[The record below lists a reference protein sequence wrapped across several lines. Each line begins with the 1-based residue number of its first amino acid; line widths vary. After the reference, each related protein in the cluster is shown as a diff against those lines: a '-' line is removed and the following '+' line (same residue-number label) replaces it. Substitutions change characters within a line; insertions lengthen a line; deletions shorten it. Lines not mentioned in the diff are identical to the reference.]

1 LAYCARSCT
10 GERGEEGDETSGCW
24 AMKLLGRGLRPRS
37 SMRIPETDDGSWLKP
52 LKAEVQ
58 PTVFQKGRTYAQTR
72 RVLLSGVED
81 AHVIGQVTGSQGQR
95 YEVQVGPDAGGINS
109 NCSCAG
115 WEKKGPHCKHV
126 VGLALVYLAKLR
138 ANQNQ
143 SKADSVASQP
153 VLVQMEQWSGFSAIP
168 ELEFFYRLS
177 VSSVKGQTR
186 RWTVDIRRLD
196 APGKGGVHVARQLEA
211 RLRISPVDERI
222 FQELVK
228 RETRFDGRI
237 FLSDEEVAGLFP
249 LLKERRVI
257 YRGTPL
263 VFSKEPLAF
272 LFCLAQKEEALVA
285 EFQLRH
291 EGGEVVGLKEVI
303 LIPGLQSWVLSGQTL
318 HYLESDF
325 SPRHLRKW
333 FAEPSKFFALSHL
346 DSLLSYLSSVLPRYR
361 LGFRA
366 EGLRVEEGLEPFFI
380 VTLEGSIEQV
390 HAKLVAKY
398 GERVLVPVVPVSTD
412 VGYVLQEHAG
422 QRWLVLR
429 SNSRERE
436 AMAQLF
442 SAGFSYNAT
451 SQCFELT
458 GDAAIEFWA
467 SGKTGFPLEWEV
479 LLAQKPQVRVR
490 SFLKPKIHI
499 GMANFDWFE
508 LKAEFLADEQRAE
521 PSILRAWLA
530 SNRRYIPLVDG
541 SFAQLNADELGK
553 VVGAL
558 DEAGLSLEQ
567 PKAMIPLSQAPTL
580 DLISNMASVEMD
592 LGAKK
597 AIDRLRE
604 IDAIPTISSPEG
616 LAAVLRGYQT
626 DGLSWL
632 WFLYQMKLSGVLADD
647 MGLGK
652 TVQSLAL
659 LLKVKQEEGT
669 KPSLVVAPTSVLANW
684 EREIERFAPS
694 LSCIIWH
701 GQDRKEQRS
710 SLEAADVVLTSY
722 ALIRRDLEEL
732 RKIPFRFV
740 ILDEAQNIKNADSAT
755 AQACKMMKADA
766 RVALTGTPLENR
778 LKELWSIFDFLMP
791 HFLGNEESFLNRFER
806 PIAMQ
811 NDRSIAEHLK
821 QRIRPFVLRRLKTE
835 VAKDL
840 PPKTETIAWCE
851 MEAEQAALY
860 REVLEES
867 RRRVFETI
875 EKQGFG
881 RSRVSIL
888 AALMRLR
895 QVCCDPRLL
904 KVPGI
909 TSFPPSAK
917 FERFWQLVDELVHE
931 GHRALVFS
939 QFTEML
945 QLLVRGVEEKQYS
958 YLYLDGRTKDRMAR
972 VDAFNEPS
980 GPPLFFISLKAGGS
994 GLNLTA
1000 ADYVIHYDPW
1010 WNPAVEDQA
1019 TDRAHRIGQTRTV
1032 FSYKLITKGTVEEK
1046 ILALQQRKRELVQ
1059 GILGGEAELGKS
1071 FTEQDVEDLFGGGS
1085 F

>member
-1 LAYCARSCT
+1 
-10 GERGEEGDETSGCW
+10 
-24 AMKLLGRGLRPRS
+24 
-37 SMRIPETDDGSWLKP
+37 MRIPSPDDGAWLKP

-58 PTVFQKGRTYAQTR
+58 PTIFQKGRTYAETQ
-72 RVLLSGVED
+72 RVSLSAVED
-81 AHVIGQVTGSQGQR
+81 ARIVGRVSGSQGQR
-95 YEVQVGPDAGGINS
+95 YEVQVSPNLSGVDSKCN
-109 NCSCAG
+109 CAG

-126 VGLALVYLAKLR
+126 VGLALVYLTKLR
-138 ANQNQ
+138 ASQNQ
-143 SKADSVASQP
+143 SKADSVAAQP
-153 VLVQMEQWSGFSAIP
+153 ALVQLEKWSGFSAVP
-168 ELEFFYRLS
+168 EFEFFYRLS
-177 VSSVKGQTR
+177 KGQAN
-186 RWTVDIRRLD
+186 RWMVDVRRLD

-211 RLRISPVDERI
+211 ALRISPGDEKI
-222 FQELVK
+222 FQELA
-228 RETRFDGRI
+228 RCETRFDGRI
-237 FLSDEEVAGLFP
+237 FLGDEAMSNLFY
-249 LLKERRVI
+249 LLKDRRVI

-263 VFSKEPLAF
+263 
-272 LFCLAQKEEALVA
+272 LFAQQPAKLLLCLTQKEDVLEA
-285 EFQLRH
+285 EFRVTQ
-291 EGGEVVGLKEVI
+291 EGGETTGLKEVF
-303 LIPGLQSWVLSGQTL
+303 LIPGLQNWVLWGQTL
-318 HYLESDF
+318 HPLEPDF
-325 SPRHLRKW
+325 PSRLLRKW
-333 FAEPSKFFALSHL
+333 FAEPSISFASSHL
-346 DSLLSYLSSVLPRYR
+346 DDLLSYLSSVLPRYR

-366 EGLRVEEGLEPFFI
+366 EGLKVEEGLVPSFL

-390 HAKLVAKY
+390 RAKLVAKY
-398 GERVLVPVVPVSTD
+398 GEHVLVPVTPVMD
-412 VGYVLQEHAG
+412 VGYVLQEYAG
-422 QRWLVLR
+422 QRLLVLR
-429 SNSRERE
+429 SSIQERE
-436 AMAQLF
+436 AVQQLLA
-442 SAGFSYNAT
+442 AGFNFHAA

-458 GDAAIEFWA
+458 GDAAIDFWS
-467 SGKTGFPLEWEV
+467 SGKTGFPNQWEV

-490 SFLKPKIHI
+490 SSLRPKIHI

-508 LKAEFLADEQRAE
+508 LKAEFFADNQRAE
-521 PSILRAWLA
+521 PSVLRTWLA

-541 SFAQLNADELGK
+541 SFAPINADELQK
-553 VVGAL
+553 VVGML
-558 DEAGLSLEQ
+558 SETGLSLEE
-567 PKAMIPLSQAPTL
+567 PRAMVPLSQAPTL
-580 DLISNMASVEMD
+580 DLLSNMASVEMD

-597 AIDRLRE
+597 AIERLRE
-604 IDAIPTISSPEG
+604 IDAIPTLSPPEG
-616 LAAVLRGYQT
+616 LSAILRGYQT
-626 DGLSWL
+626 TGLSWL

-659 LLKVKQEEGT
+659 LLKTKQEEGT
-669 KPSLVVAPTSVLANW
+669 QPSLVVAPTSVLANW

-694 LSCIIWH
+694 LSCLIWH

-710 SLEAADVVLTSY
+710 SLESVDVVLTSY
-722 ALIRRDLEEL
+722 ALIRRDVSEL
-732 RKIPFRFV
+732 GKIPFRFV

-755 AQACKMMKADA
+755 AQACKLMKADA

-778 LKELWSIFDFLMP
+778 LTELWSIFDFLMP
-791 HFLGNEESFLNRFER
+791 NFLGDEETFLNRFEK
-806 PIAMQ
+806 PIALQ
-811 NDRSIAEHLK
+811 NDKSAIEHLK

-835 VAKDL
+835 VARDL
-840 PPKTETIAWCE
+840 PPKTETIAWCK

-867 RRRVFETI
+867 RRKVYETI

-904 KVPGI
+904 KIPGM

-945 QLLVRGVEEKQYS
+945 QLLVRGVEEKKYG

-1059 GILGGEAELGKS
+1059 GVLGGDAELSKS
-1071 FTEQDVEDLFGGGS
+1071 FTEQDVEDLFEGS
-1085 F
+1085 SF

>member
-1 LAYCARSCT
+1 
-10 GERGEEGDETSGCW
+10 
-24 AMKLLGRGLRPRS
+24 
-37 SMRIPETDDGSWLKP
+37 MRIPNPDDGSWLKP

-58 PTVFQKGRTYAQTR
+58 PTIFQKGRTYAETR
-72 RVLLSGVED
+72 RVLLSAVEETCL
-81 AHVIGQVTGSQGQR
+81 VGQVSGSQGQR
-95 YEVQVGPDAGGINS
+95 YEVQVAPNASGIHSRCN
-109 NCSCAG
+109 CAG

-143 SKADSVASQP
+143 SKADNVASQP
-153 VLVQMEQWSGFSAIP
+153 ALVQLERWSGFSAVA
-168 ELEFFYRLS
+168 EFEFFYRLGI
-177 VSSVKGQTR
+177 SSMKGQAH
-186 RWTVDIRRLD
+186 RWALDVRRLD

-211 RLRISPVDERI
+211 ALRISPVDEKI
-222 FQELVK
+222 FHALAK
-228 RETRFDGRI
+228 CETRFDGRI
-237 FLSDEEVAGLFP
+237 FLGDEEMASLFP

-263 VFSKEPLAF
+263 VFAQTPAKL
-272 LFCLAQKEEALVA
+272 LLCLTQNEEALLA
-285 EFQLRH
+285 EFRVQH
-291 EGGEVVGLKEVI
+291 EKGETAALKDI
-303 LIPGLQSWVLSGQTL
+303 LLIPGLQNWVLWGQTL
-318 HYLESDF
+318 HALEPDF
-325 SPRHLRKW
+325 SPKLLRKW
-333 FAEPSKFFALSHL
+333 FAEPSVSFELSHL
-346 DSLLSYLSSVLPRYR
+346 DNVLVYLSSVLPRYR

-366 EGLRVEEGLEPFFI
+366 EGLKVEEGLSPSFI
-380 VTLEGSIEQV
+380 LTLEGETERV
-390 HAKLVAKY
+390 CAKLVAKY
-398 GERVLVPVVPVSTD
+398 GQQVLVPVAPVSTD
-412 VGYVLQEHAG
+412 LGYVLQEHDG
-422 QRWLVLR
+422 KRMLVLR
-429 SNSRERE
+429 SNTQEKE
-436 AMAQLF
+436 AVQQLLALGFHFHAPAQH
-442 SAGFSYNAT
+442 
-451 SQCFELT
+451 FELT
-458 GDAAIEFWA
+458 GDEAIEFWF
-467 SGKTGFPLEWEV
+467 SGKKDFPPAWEV
-479 LLAQKPQVRVR
+479 LFAHKPHVRVR
-490 SFLKPKIHI
+490 PFLKPKIQI
-499 GMANFDWFE
+499 GMANLDWFE
-508 LKAEFLADEQRAE
+508 LKAEFCADNQRAE
-521 PSILRAWLA
+521 PSVLRNWLS
-530 SNRRYIPLVDG
+530 SNRRYIPLQDG
-541 SFAQLNADELGK
+541 SFAPMDVEELTK
-553 VVGAL
+553 VVGML
-558 DEAGLSLEQ
+558 EEAGLSLEK
-567 PKAMIPLSQAPTL
+567 PKAMVPLSQAPTL
-580 DLISNMASVEMD
+580 DLLSSMASVEMD
-592 LGAKK
+592 MVARK
-597 AIDRLRE
+597 AVERLRE
-604 IDAIPTISSPEG
+604 IDAIPTIPPPEG
-616 LAAVLRGYQT
+616 LSAVLRGYQT
-626 DGLSWL
+626 TGHSWL

-659 LLKVKQEEGT
+659 LLKAKQEEGP

-701 GQDRKEQRS
+701 GQDRKEQLAN
-710 SLEAADVVLTSY
+710 LESVDVVLTSY
-722 ALIRRDLEEL
+722 ALIRRDVAEL
-732 RKIPFRFV
+732 GKIPFRLV

-755 AQACKMMKADA
+755 AQACKLMKAEA

-791 HFLGNEESFLNRFER
+791 QFLGDEETFLNRFER
-806 PIAMQ
+806 PIALQ
-811 NDRSIAEHLK
+811 NDRSAVEHLK

-867 RRRVFETI
+867 RRRVYETI

-904 KVPGI
+904 KIPGM

-917 FERFWQLVDELVHE
+917 FERFWLLVDELVNE
-931 GHRALVFS
+931 GHRALIFS

-945 QLLVRGVEEKQYS
+945 QLLVRGVEERKYG

-972 VDAFNEPS
+972 VDAFNDVN
-980 GPPLFFISLKAGGS
+980 GPPLFLISLKAGGS

-1059 GILGGEAELGKS
+1059 GILGGEADLGKG
-1071 FTEQDVEDLFGGGS
+1071 FTEEDIEDLFKGDS

>member
-1 LAYCARSCT
+1 
-10 GERGEEGDETSGCW
+10 
-24 AMKLLGRGLRPRS
+24 
-37 SMRIPETDDGSWLKP
+37 MRIPNPDDGVWLKP

-58 PTVFQKGRTYAQTR
+58 PTIFQKGRTYAETR
-72 RVLLSGVED
+72 RVSLGAVEE
-81 AHVIGQVTGSQGQR
+81 ARILGQVSGSQGQR
-95 YEVQVGPDAGGINS
+95 YEVQVSPNS
-109 NCSCAG
+109 SGVDSQCSCAG

-126 VGLALVYLAKLR
+126 VALALVYLAKLR
-138 ANQNQ
+138 ASQNHSQ
-143 SKADSVASQP
+143 ADSVATQP
-153 VLVQMEQWSGFSAIP
+153 ALVQLEKWSGFSAVP
-168 ELEFFYRLS
+168 EFEFFYRLS
-177 VSSVKGQTR
+177 VSSTKGQAHRWMVDVR
-186 RWTVDIRRLD
+186 RSD
-196 APGKGGVHVARQLEA
+196 APGKGSVHVARQLEA
-211 RLRISPVDERI
+211 ALRISPGDEKI
-222 FQELVK
+222 FQELSK
-228 RETRFDGRI
+228 CETRFDGRI
-237 FLSDEEVAGLFP
+237 FVGDEDMSNLFS
-249 LLKERRVI
+249 LLKERRII

-263 VFSKEPLAF
+263 IFAREPLR
-272 LFCLAQKEEALVA
+272 LLLCLTQKEDALVA
-285 EFQLRH
+285 EFRLKQ
-291 EGGEVVGLKEVI
+291 EGGETTELKEVL
-303 LIPGLQSWVLSGQTL
+303 LIPGLQSWVLWGQTL
-318 HYLESDF
+318 HRLEPDF
-325 SPRHLRKW
+325 SGRLLRKW
-333 FAEPSKFFALSHL
+333 FSEPSLSFASSHL
-346 DSLLSYLSSVLPRYR
+346 DEVLSYLSLVLPRYR

-366 EGLRVEEGLEPFFI
+366 EGLKVEEGLAPSFVI
-380 VTLEGSIEQV
+380 TLEGEAEQV
-390 HAKLVAKY
+390 RAKLFAKY
-398 GERVLVPVVPVSTD
+398 GEHVLLPVTPGMD
-412 VGYVLQEHAG
+412 VGYVLKEHAG
-422 QRWLVLR
+422 QRLLVLR
-429 SNSRERE
+429 SSNQERE
-436 AMAQLF
+436 AALQLL
-442 SAGFSYNAT
+442 ALGFHFHVA

-458 GDAAIEFWA
+458 GDAAIDFWA
-467 SGKTGFPLEWEV
+467 SGKTGFPAEWEA
-479 LLAQKPQVRVR
+479 LLAQKPPVRVR
-490 SFLKPKIHI
+490 SFLRPRIQI
-499 GMANFDWFE
+499 GMTHVDWFE
-508 LKAEFLADEQRAE
+508 LKAEFFADNQRAE
-521 PSILRAWLA
+521 PSVLREWLS
-530 SNRRYIPLVDG
+530 SNRRYIPLTDG
-541 SFAQLNADELGK
+541 SFAQVEAEELQK
-553 VVGAL
+553 VVGML

-567 PKAMIPLSQAPTL
+567 PRALVPLSQAPTL
-580 DLISNMASVEMD
+580 DLLSSMANVEMD
-592 LGAKK
+592 AKAKK
-597 AIDRLRE
+597 AVEQLRE
-604 IDAIPTISSPEG
+604 IDAIPTLSPPEG
-616 LAAVLRGYQT
+616 LSAVLRGYQT
-626 DGLSWL
+626 VGFSWL

-659 LLKVKQEEGT
+659 LLKTKQEEGT

-684 EREIERFAPS
+684 EREIERFSPS

-710 SLEAADVVLTSY
+710 CLESVDVVLTSY
-722 ALIRRDLEEL
+722 ALIRRDLAEL
-732 RKIPFRFV
+732 KKIPFRFV

-755 AQACKMMKADA
+755 AQACKLMRADA

-791 HFLGNEESFLNRFER
+791 QFLGNEETFLNRFEK

-811 NDRSIAEHLK
+811 NDKSAIEHLK

-867 RRRVFETI
+867 RRKVYETI

-904 KVPGI
+904 KLPGL
-909 TSFPPSAK
+909 TNFPPSAK
-917 FERFWQLVDELVHE
+917 FERFWQLVDELVNE

-945 QLLVRGVEEKQYS
+945 QLLVRGVEEKKYG
-958 YLYLDGRTKDRMAR
+958 YLYLDGKTKDRMAR

-1059 GILGGEAELGKS
+1059 GVLGGEAELSKS
-1071 FTEQDVEDLFGGGS
+1071 FTEADVEDLFGGNS

>member
-1 LAYCARSCT
+1 
-10 GERGEEGDETSGCW
+10 
-24 AMKLLGRGLRPRS
+24 
-37 SMRIPETDDGSWLKP
+37 MRIPNPDDGSWLKP

-58 PTVFQKGRTYAQTR
+58 PTVFQKGRTYAETR
-72 RVLLSGVED
+72 RVLLVAVED
-81 AHVIGQVTGSQGQR
+81 ACIIGQVSGSQGQR
-95 YEVQVGPDAGGINS
+95 YEVQVAPNSSGIGSTCN
-109 NCSCAG
+109 CAG

-138 ANQNQ
+138 ASQNQ
-143 SKADSVASQP
+143 SKAERVAAQP
-153 VLVQMEQWSGFSAIP
+153 VLVQLEKWSGFSAVP
-168 ELEFFYRLS
+168 EFEFFYRLS
-177 VSSVKGQTR
+177 VSSIKGQAH
-186 RWTVDIRRLD
+186 RWMMDIRRLD

-211 RLRISPVDERI
+211 GLRISPVDEKI
-222 FQELVK
+222 FQALA
-228 RETRFDGRI
+228 RCETRFDGRI
-237 FLSDEEVAGLFP
+237 FLGDEEMASLFP

-263 VFSKEPLAF
+263 VFAEHASKL
-272 LFCLAQKEEALVA
+272 LFCLAQKEGSLLA
-285 EFQLRH
+285 EFRLAC
-291 EGGEVVGLKEVI
+291 ESGESAGLKEVL
-303 LIPGLQSWVLSGQTL
+303 LIPGLQSWVLWGQVL
-318 HYLESDF
+318 FRLESDF
-325 SPRHLRKW
+325 SPRLLRKW
-333 FAEPSKFFALSHL
+333 FAEPSMSFASSHL
-346 DSLLSYLSSVLPRYR
+346 DDLLSYLSSVLPRYR

-366 EGLRVEEGLEPFFI
+366 EGLKVEENLEPSFI
-380 VTLEGSIEQV
+380 VTLEGNTEQV
-390 HAKLVAKY
+390 CAKLVAKY
-398 GERVLVPVVPVSTD
+398 GEHVLVPVAPVSMD
-412 VGYVLQEHAG
+412 IGYVLQEFSG
-422 QRWLVLR
+422 ERLLVLR
-429 SNSRERE
+429 SSHKERE
-436 AMAQLF
+436 AAKRLLE
-442 SAGFSYNAT
+442 AGFGFHSA

-458 GDAAIEFWA
+458 GDAAIDFWF
-467 SGKTGFPLEWEV
+467 SGKMGFPPEWEV
-479 LLAQKPQVRVR
+479 LFAQKPQVRLR
-490 SFLKPKIHI
+490 SFLRPKIQI
-499 GMANFDWFE
+499 GMANLDWFE
-508 LKAEFLADEQRAE
+508 LKAEFFADDQRAD
-521 PSILRAWLA
+521 SSVLRTWLS
-530 SNRRYIPLVDG
+530 SNRRYIPLGDG
-541 SFAQLNADELGK
+541 SFAQMDADELRK
-553 VVGAL
+553 VVGML
-558 DEAGLSLEQ
+558 EEAGLSLEK
-567 PKAMIPLSQAPTL
+567 PKAIVPLSQAPTL
-580 DLISNMASVEMD
+580 DLLSNMASIEMD
-592 LGAKK
+592 LKAKK
-597 AIDRLRE
+597 AIERLRE
-604 IDAIPTISSPEG
+604 IDSIPTLSPPEG
-616 LAAVLRGYQT
+616 LSAILRGYQIA
-626 DGLSWL
+626 GLSWL

-652 TVQSLAL
+652 TVQALAL
-659 LLKVKQEEGT
+659 LLKTKQEEGL
-669 KPSLVVAPTSVLANW
+669 KSSLVVAPTSVLANW

-694 LSCIIWH
+694 LGCIIWH

-710 SLEAADVVLTSY
+710 SLKSADVVLTSY
-722 ALIRRDLEEL
+722 ALIRRDVAEL
-732 RKIPFRFV
+732 KKIPFRFV

-755 AQACKMMKADA
+755 AQACKLMKADA

-791 HFLGNEESFLNRFER
+791 SFLGDEETFLSRFER

-811 NDRSIAEHLK
+811 NDKSVIEHLK

-867 RRRVFETI
+867 RRKVYETI
-875 EKQGFG
+875 ERQGFG

-904 KVPGI
+904 KIPGM

-917 FERFWQLVDELVHE
+917 FERFWHLVDELVQE

-945 QLLVRGVEEKQYS
+945 QLLVRGVEEKKYG
-958 YLYLDGRTKDRMAR
+958 YLYLDGRTTDRMAR

-1059 GILGGEAELGKS
+1059 GILGGDAELSKG
-1071 FTEQDVEDLFGGGS
+1071 FTEKDLEDLFEGDA

>member
-1 LAYCARSCT
+1 
-10 GERGEEGDETSGCW
+10 
-24 AMKLLGRGLRPRS
+24 
-37 SMRIPETDDGSWLKP
+37 MRIPNPDDGTWLKP

-58 PTVFQKGRTYAQTR
+58 PTVFQKGRTYAETR
-72 RVLLSGVED
+72 RVSLSAIED
-81 AHVIGQVTGSQGQR
+81 TGIFGQVSGSQGQR
-95 YEVQVGPDAGGINS
+95 YEVHVAPNS
-109 NCSCAG
+109 SGVDSKCTCAG

-138 ANQNQ
+138 ASQNQ

-153 VLVQMEQWSGFSAIP
+153 ALVQLEKWSGFSAVP
-168 ELEFFYRLS
+168 EFEFFYRLS
-177 VSSVKGQTR
+177 LSSVKGQTHRWMVDVR
-186 RWTVDIRRLD
+186 RVD

-211 RLRISPVDERI
+211 AFRIAFGDEKI
-222 FQELVK
+222 FQELA
-228 RETRFDGRI
+228 RCETRFDGRI
-237 FLSDEEVAGLFP
+237 FLGDEEMAALFP
-249 LLKERRVI
+249 LLRERRVI

-263 VFSKEPLAF
+263 
-272 LFCLAQKEEALVA
+272 LFAEHPARLLLSLTQKEGTLEA
-285 EFQLRH
+285 EFRITQ
-291 EGGEVVGLKEVI
+291 EGAETAALKEVL
-303 LIPGLQSWVLSGQTL
+303 LIPGLQSWVLWGQTL
-318 HYLESDF
+318 HRLEPDF
-325 SPRHLRKW
+325 SSRLLRKW
-333 FAEPSKFFALSHL
+333 FAEPSLSFASSHL
-346 DSLLSYLSSVLPRYR
+346 DSLLSYLASVLPRYR

-366 EGLRVEEGLEPFFI
+366 EGLKVEEGLVPSFI
-380 VTLEGSIEQV
+380 ATLEGEAEQV
-390 HAKLVAKY
+390 RTQLVAKY
-398 GERVLVPVVPVSTD
+398 GERVLVPVTPVMD
-412 VGYVLQEHAG
+412 MGYVLQEHAG
-422 QRWLVLR
+422 QRLLVLR
-429 SNSRERE
+429 STQQEKE
-436 AMAQLF
+436 AVQQLLA
-442 SAGFSYNAT
+442 AGFRFQPA

-458 GDAAIEFWA
+458 GDAAVEFWA
-467 SGKTGFPLEWEV
+467 LGKTGFPSNWEV
-479 LLAQKPQVRVR
+479 LFAHKPQVRVR
-490 SFLKPKIHI
+490 SLLRPKIQI
-499 GMANFDWFE
+499 GMAHLDWFE
-508 LKAEFLADEQRAE
+508 LKAEFVADNQRAK
-521 PSILRAWLA
+521 PSMLQSWLA
-530 SNRRYIPLVDG
+530 SNRRYIPLEDG
-541 SFAQLNADELGK
+541 SFAQMNAEALQQ
-553 VVGAL
+553 VVGIL
-558 DEAGLSLEQ
+558 DEAGLSLEE
-567 PKAMIPLSQAPTL
+567 PRVVVPLSQAPTL
-580 DLISNMASVEMD
+580 DLLSNMASVEMD
-592 LGAKK
+592 VEAKK
-597 AIDRLRE
+597 AIERLRDIE
-604 IDAIPTISSPEG
+604 AIAPISPPEG
-616 LAAVLRGYQT
+616 LVAVLRGYQT
-626 DGLSWL
+626 AGLSWL

-659 LLKVKQEEGT
+659 LLKTKQEEGT

-701 GQDRKEQRS
+701 GQDRKEQRA
-710 SLEAADVVLTSY
+710 SLKSVDVVLTSY
-722 ALIRRDLEEL
+722 ALIRRDVEEL
-732 RKIPFRFV
+732 KAIPFRFA

-755 AQACKMMKADA
+755 AQACKLIKADA

-791 HFLGNEESFLNRFER
+791 QFLGNEETFLTRFER
-806 PIAMQ
+806 PIALQ
-811 NDRSIAEHLK
+811 NDKTAIEHLK

-840 PPKTETIAWCE
+840 PPKIETIAWCE

-867 RRRVFETI
+867 RRKIYETI

-904 KVPGI
+904 KIPGM

-917 FERFWQLVDELVHE
+917 FERFWQLVDELVPE

-945 QLLVRGVEEKQYS
+945 QLLVRGVEEKQYG

-972 VDAFNEPS
+972 VDAFNDAN

-1059 GILGGEAELGKS
+1059 GVLGAEAELSTS
-1071 FTEQDVEDLFGGGS
+1071 FTQQDVEDLFGGNS

>member
-1 LAYCARSCT
+1 
-10 GERGEEGDETSGCW
+10 
-24 AMKLLGRGLRPRS
+24 
-37 SMRIPETDDGSWLKP
+37 MRIPNPDDGTWLKP

-58 PTVFQKGRTYAQTR
+58 PTIFQKGRTYAETQ
-72 RVLLSGVED
+72 RVSLSAVED
-81 AHVIGQVTGSQGQR
+81 TCIVGQVSGSQGQR
-95 YEVQVGPDAGGINS
+95 YEVQVAPNASGIESKCN
-109 NCSCAG
+109 CAG

-138 ANQNQ
+138 ASQNQ
-143 SKADSVASQP
+143 SRADSVASQP
-153 VLVQMEQWSGFSAIP
+153 ALVQLEKWSGFSAVP
-168 ELEFFYRLS
+168 EFEFFYRLS
-177 VSSVKGQTR
+177 VSSVKGQAH
-186 RWTVDIRRLD
+186 RWMMDVRRLD
-196 APGKGGVHVARQLEA
+196 APGKGSVHVARQLGA
-211 RLRISPVDERI
+211 GLHIFPGDEKI
-222 FQELVK
+222 FQALAK
-228 RETRFDGRI
+228 CETRFDGRI
-237 FLSDEEVAGLFP
+237 FLGDEDMASLFP

-263 VFSKEPLAF
+263 IFAENPSKL
-272 LFCLAQKEEALVA
+272 LLCLIQNENSLVA
-285 EFQLRH
+285 EFRVTQ
-291 EGGEVVGLKEVI
+291 ENGEAAGLKEVL
-303 LIPGLQSWVLSGQTL
+303 LIPGLQSWVLWGQTL
-318 HYLESDF
+318 HRLETDF
-325 SPRHLRKW
+325 PSRLLRKW
-333 FAEPSKFFALSHL
+333 FAEPSTSFALSHL
-346 DSLLSYLSSVLPRYR
+346 DDLLSYLSSVLPRYR

-366 EGLRVEEGLEPFFI
+366 EGLKVEEGLTPSFV
-380 VTLEGSIEQV
+380 VTLEGSVEQV
-390 HAKLVAKY
+390 RAKLLAKY
-398 GERVLVPVVPVSTD
+398 GEHVLVPVTPTMHVA
-412 VGYVLQEHAG
+412 YVLKEFAG
-422 QRWLVLR
+422 QRLLVLR
-429 SNSRERE
+429 SSHQERE
-436 AMAQLF
+436 AVVQLL
-442 SAGFSYNAT
+442 ALGFRFHAL
-451 SQCFELT
+451 SQCFELE
-458 GDAAIEFWA
+458 GDAAIDFWF
-467 SGKTGFPLEWEV
+467 SGKTGFPSEWEV

-490 SFLKPKIHI
+490 SFLKPRIHI
-499 GMANFDWFE
+499 GMANLDWFE
-508 LKAEFLADEQRAE
+508 LKAEFFADNQRAE
-521 PSILRAWLA
+521 PSVLRTWLA
-530 SNRRYIPLVDG
+530 SNRRYIPLKDG
-541 SFAQLNADELGK
+541 SFAQMNVEELQQ
-553 VVGAL
+553 VVGML
-558 DEAGLSLEQ
+558 DETGLSLEA
-567 PKAMIPLSQAPTL
+567 PKAVVPLSQAPTL
-580 DLISNMASVEMD
+580 DLLSSMAIVEMD

-604 IDAIPTISSPEG
+604 TDAIPTIPPPEG
-616 LAAVLRGYQT
+616 LSAVLRGYQT
-626 DGLSWL
+626 IGLSWL

-659 LLKVKQEEGT
+659 LLKTKQEEGAR
-669 KPSLVVAPTSVLANW
+669 PSLVVAPTSVLANW

-694 LSCIIWH
+694 LRCLVWH

-710 SLEAADVVLTSY
+710 NLEFVDVVLTSY
-722 ALIRRDLEEL
+722 ALIRRDVAEL
-732 RKIPFRFV
+732 GKVPFRFV

-755 AQACKMMKADA
+755 AQACKLMKADA

-791 HFLGNEESFLNRFER
+791 NFLGNEETFLSRFEK
-806 PIAMQ
+806 PITLQ
-811 NDRSIAEHLK
+811 NDRSAIEHLK
-821 QRIRPFVLRRLKTE
+821 QRIHPFVLRRLKAE

-867 RRRVFETI
+867 RRKVYESI

-904 KVPGI
+904 KIPGM

-917 FERFWQLVDELVHE
+917 FERFWQLVDELVNE

-945 QLLVRGVEEKQYS
+945 QLLVRGVEEKKYG

-972 VDAFNEPS
+972 VDAFNEPN
-980 GPPLFFISLKAGGS
+980 GPPLFLISLKAGGS

-1059 GILGGEAELGKS
+1059 GVLGGGAELSKS
-1071 FTEQDVEDLFGGGS
+1071 FTENDLEDLFEGDS